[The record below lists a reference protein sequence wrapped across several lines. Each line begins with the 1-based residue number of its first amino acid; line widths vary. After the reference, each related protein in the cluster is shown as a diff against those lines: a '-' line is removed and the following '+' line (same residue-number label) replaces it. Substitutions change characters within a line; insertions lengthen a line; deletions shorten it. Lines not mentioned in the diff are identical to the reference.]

1 MSEDLLVGID
11 LGTTNS
17 SVAAFRDGTVHV
29 FGPGDKLL
37 PSCLSLAD
45 NGSLLVGVP
54 ARNQA
59 LLHPE
64 RTLKSIKRHMGE
76 KAALPLGDR
85 RLSPPE
91 ASALLLRELV
101 GWVEK
106 ETGQKPTRAVITVP
120 AYFND
125 AERLATREAGAIA
138 GLEVVRLLNEPTAAS
153 LAYGEGTH
161 GKAET
166 ALVYDLGGGT
176 FDVSIVRVEG
186 EVTEVLASHGDT
198 RLGGDDFTDL
208 LALRLHERFLA
219 KHGPRSLDDQP
230 AAVARLWWAAESAK
244 RRLSDE
250 AFVQVREEYLVTGK
264 TTALHFETEITR
276 DEYNDIIHPLLERT
290 LESVT
295 RARESAGA
303 AGGNLDA
310 ILLVGGS
317 TRTPLVAELL
327 RERSRMEP
335 RRELHPDLC
344 VALGA
349 GTLAARLSGQ
359 GVDRVLVDITAHSFG
374 VSYLGMYNGQS
385 YPYCYKAILE
395 RNTPLP
401 LTRSELFHTV
411 EPYQDKVLVTVYQG
425 ENPDALRNIPLGD
438 FWITGLK
445 PVPEHNPVVMRMSLD
460 LDGVLHVSATEKD
473 TGLGKE
479 IVIDGATRTRS
490 PEEIA
495 AAQKAIADLF
505 ARAEGIYQADHAT
518 DAAAAEWAEVR
529 EAAGEEDADTDD
541 GSTYEAADEE
551 ANPPAAETG
560 RANERQGDDSLP
572 PPLSPSVG
580 VTSENRDATV
590 RAELMTQAATLRGRA
605 LALFDK
611 LHAEDK
617 DDIMRLSASIDA
629 AGDLAA
635 LRAAVDELRELLY
648 FVEGR

>member
-17 SVAAFRDGTVHV
+17 SIAAYRGGKVHV

-45 NGSLLVGVP
+45 NGTLLVGVP

-64 RTLKSIKRHMGE
+64 RTLKSVKRHMGE
-76 KAALPLGDR
+76 NTALPLGDR
-85 RLSPPE
+85 SLTPPE
-91 ASALLLRELV
+91 ASALLLRELAS
-101 GWVEK
+101 WVEK
-106 ETGQKPTRAVITVP
+106 EAGRKPTRAVITVP
-120 AYFND
+120 AYFTD
-125 AERLATREAGAIA
+125 AQRTATREAGAVA

-153 LAYGEGTH
+153 LAYGEGAR

-186 EVTEVLASHGDT
+186 DVTEVLASHGDT

-208 LALRLHERFLA
+208 LAGRLRERFIA

-230 AAVARLWWAAESAK
+230 VAVARLWWAAESAK

-250 AFVQVREEYLVTGK
+250 AFVQIREEYLVTGK
-264 TTALHFETEITR
+264 TAALHFETEVTR
-276 DEYNDIIHPLLERT
+276 DEYDDLIHPLLERT

-303 AGGNLDA
+303 AGANLDA

-317 TRTPLVAELL
+317 TRTPMVSELL

-349 GTLAARLSGQ
+349 GTLAARLSGK
-359 GVDRVLVDITAHSFG
+359 GVERVLVDISAHSFG
-374 VSYLGMYNGQS
+374 VSYLGLHDGRP
-385 YPYCYKAILE
+385 YPFCYKPILE

-401 LTRSELFHTV
+401 LTRSEIFYTA
-411 EPYQDKVLVTVYQG
+411 EAYQEKVQVRVYQG
-425 ENPDALRNIPLGD
+425 EHPDALRNLPLGD

-445 PVPEHNPVVMRMSLD
+445 PMEEPNPVVMRMSLD
-460 LDGVLHVSATEKD
+460 LDGVLHASATEKD

-479 IVIDGATRTRS
+479 IVIDGAARTRT
-490 PEEIA
+490 PAEIA
-495 AAQKAIADLF
+495 AAQKSTAELFLNARGYYDSGDAVDAVATAWDGGDDDDEVDADVEEF
-505 ARAEGIYQADHAT
+505 D
-518 DAAAAEWAEVR
+518 
-529 EAAGEEDADTDD
+529 AGEAELRDARIVQESAPSGDVS
-541 GSTYEAADEE
+541 G
-551 ANPPAAETG
+551 PPEK
-560 RANERQGDDSLP
+560 RGDD
-572 PPLSPSVG
+572 
-580 VTSENRDATV
+580 A
-590 RAELMTQAATLRGRA
+590 RAELMTLAAELRGRA
-605 LALFDK
+605 LTLFDS
-611 LHAEDK
+611 LHADDK
-617 DDIMRLSASIDA
+617 ADIMRLSASIDA
-629 AGDLAA
+629 ASEVTN
-635 LRAAVDELRELLY
+635 LRAAVEELRELLY